1 MRSEVEVHIRL
12 HELEKRAA
20 VEAHL
25 ASNGPHDLTET
36 DRGLLQP
43 TFLVEV
49 SIERVEVRRRDLR
62 REFSVRH
69 FAEWKAC
76 ARVDE
81 VWEARL
87 WVEGVR
93 VEARF
98 LPRQRGEKA
107 RCDSILRA
115 RDLAERPDVER
126 NDDCGRGSGTHSGVL

>member
-1 MRSEVEVHIRL
+1 MRPEVEVDVRL
-12 HELEKRAA
+12 HELEKRTA

-25 ASNGPHDLTET
+25 ASDGSHDLAEA

-43 TFLVEV
+43 PFLVEV

-62 REFSVRH
+62 RDFSVRH
-69 FAEWKAC
+69 FAERKPR

-81 VWEARL
+81 VRKARL

-98 LPRQRGEKA
+98 LPRERGEK
-107 RCDSILRA
+107 RGRDPILR
-115 RDLAERPDVER
+115 
-126 NDDCGRGSGTHSGVL
+126 T